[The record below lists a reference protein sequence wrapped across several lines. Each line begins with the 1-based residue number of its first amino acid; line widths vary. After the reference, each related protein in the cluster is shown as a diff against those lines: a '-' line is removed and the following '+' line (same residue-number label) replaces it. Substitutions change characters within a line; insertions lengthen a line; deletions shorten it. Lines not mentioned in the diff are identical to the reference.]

1 MLDSIKEVYVEVN
14 TDKTEYTSMF
24 RHQNRGQNLN
34 LMIDNKSV
42 ENGANYKYLGRRRT
56 NKNLIQEEI
65 KSRLNSGNDCYR
77 SGFSVISK
85 YLKIKIY

>member
-1 MLDSIKEVYVEVN
+1 
-14 TDKTEYTSMF
+14 
-24 RHQNRGQNLN
+24 
-34 LMIDNKSV
+34 MIDNKSV